1 MEVILNSHQSY
12 LVLASHENLV
22 LFPVR
27 NLLQWENDS
36 SSVWSELAA
45 TSSALIHFAGQLVML
60 GISVGIHMPTSLC

>member
-36 SSVWSELAA
+36 SSVWSE
-45 TSSALIHFAGQLVML
+45 
-60 GISVGIHMPTSLC
+60 